1 MSTTVPQNDGTNSCA
16 FLSTG
21 IIDKLYEFS
30 SFQQDTV
37 ISEITNVIINFS
49 ITFLYEAYTILFKNH
64 LLSHEME
71 FSEKLVDNNKLYS
84 FEIQNELE

>member
-37 ISEITNVIINFS
+37 ISEITNVIINFP
-49 ITFLYEAYTILFKNH
+49 IKFNP
-64 LLSHEME
+64 
-71 FSEKLVDNNKLYS
+71 
-84 FEIQNELE
+84 